1 MDDTPMPAEQV
12 LAMSAHI
19 AAQHVTGVTMS
30 GPTTRR
36 HRGAGAALKNPP
48 QMPLDAQTVEF
59 ALRWA
64 LDSGSAALAHADS
77 APQRDPLGDRVPIV
91 MPDGAVTRVDPRGLN
106 PAALLAAQVTC
117 AAELAVLLNLAR
129 VRIGRLAALERLR
142 SVAEQ
147 VDGLDGG
154 SGA

>member
-1 MDDTPMPAEQV
+1 MDETPMTPEQI

-19 AAQHVTGVTMS
+19 TAQHVTGVTMS
-30 GPTTRR
+30 GPTTKR

-48 QMPLDAQTVEF
+48 QMPLDADMVEF

-64 LDSGSAALAHADS
+64 LGSGSAALANTDAAQD
-77 APQRDPLGDRVPIV
+77 DPLAVRVPLV
-91 MPDGAVTRVDPRGLN
+91 MPSGEVARLDAREAN
-106 PAALLAAQVTC
+106 SAALLGAEVTC
-117 AAELAVLLNLAR
+117 AAEVAVLMNILR
-129 VRIGRLAALERLR
+129 RRIARLAALERLR

-147 VDGLDGG
+147 VDGLDQG

>member
-1 MDDTPMPAEQV
+1 MTPQQI
-12 LAMSAHI
+12 LTMSAQI
-19 AAQHVTGVTMS
+19 AAASVTGVTSS
-30 GPTTRR
+30 GPTTKR
-36 HRGAGAALKNPP
+36 HRGAGAALKNPAATP
-48 QMPLDAQTVEF
+48 IDAQIVEF
-59 ALRWA
+59 ALRWG

-77 APQRDPLGDRVPIV
+77 APQHDPLGNRVPIV
-91 MPDGAVTRVDPRGLN
+91 LPDGTVTRVDPQELN
-106 PAALLAAQVTC
+106 GPALLAAQVTC

-129 VRIGRLAALERLR
+129 IRIGRLAALERLR